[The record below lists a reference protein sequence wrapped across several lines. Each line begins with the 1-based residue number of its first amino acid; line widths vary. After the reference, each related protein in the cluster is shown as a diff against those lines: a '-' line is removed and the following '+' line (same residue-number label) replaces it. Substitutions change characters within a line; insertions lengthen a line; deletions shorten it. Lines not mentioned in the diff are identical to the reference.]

1 MYGAKEDITQ
11 TNERGNE
18 FLYNQGKH
26 EKGSAKNHMVIQKGQ
41 RRVEESV
48 WFLALIFILT
58 DYIRSPMA

>member
-26 EKGSAKNHMVIQKGQ
+26 EKGSAKNHMVIQD
-41 RRVEESV
+41 RRVCVVEMV